1 MEILSLEP
9 DLSYPMHQEVVDFS
23 RAFALL
29 VNDGHMAIHLLVC
42 ISKEDWVLS
51 FFKPWD
57 TKNRFFCDV
66 VWFSDVNDVDKRKN
80 KNMWVKQ
87 FNGYF
92 NKYFG
97 NKMMPDK
104 F

>member
-51 FFKPWD
+51 FFKP
-57 TKNRFFCDV
+57 
-66 VWFSDVNDVDKRKN
+66 
-80 KNMWVKQ
+80 
-87 FNGYF
+87 
-92 NKYFG
+92 
-97 NKMMPDK
+97 
-104 F
+104 